1 MQLHFCN
8 FTGKI
13 EAELA
18 KNNGYK
24 KWDVRIII
32 YAKPKILSASPSGTY
47 FLFYNSLYNFQIH
60 FHENNYLDVFDDKS
74 KLVYLTSESRNVLDT
89 LEEGKIYIIGGLV
102 DHNAHKVWKI
112 HFTQSKNK

>member
-24 KWDVRIII
+24 KWDVRTQ
-32 YAKPKILSASPSGTY
+32 ILFPACFIDLYYKVCSFYGYFEISSNLLVNVASSVGI
-47 FLFYNSLYNFQIH
+47 LI
-60 FHENNYLDVFDDKS
+60 
-74 KLVYLTSESRNVLDT
+74 
-89 LEEGKIYIIGGLV
+89 
-102 DHNAHKVWKI
+102 
-112 HFTQSKNK
+112 